1 MCSAVLYVRTF
12 VARLLYNHE
21 FIISVHNLV
30 KCKSSINVVLDFRFR
45 RWVQSIKSTYTRDK
59 SVEPRICACIT
70 AFF

>member
-30 KCKSSINVVLDFRFR
+30 KCKPGINVVLDFRFR
-45 RWVQSIKSTYTRDK
+45 RWVQSRVHTQEIRVCNRVSAH
-59 SVEPRICACIT
+59 V
-70 AFF
+70 